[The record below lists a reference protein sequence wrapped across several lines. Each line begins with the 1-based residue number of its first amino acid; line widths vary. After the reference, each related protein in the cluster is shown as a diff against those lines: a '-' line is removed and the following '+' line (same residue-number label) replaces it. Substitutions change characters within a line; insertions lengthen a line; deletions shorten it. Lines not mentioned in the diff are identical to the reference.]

1 MAFLLKTFLML
12 RQAYSTHLL
21 KRITFILALG
31 DDVDEELDFDVN
43 GDDEEKINH
52 CFKDLNLHELE
63 NLKVGGC

>member
-1 MAFLLKTFLML
+1 
-12 RQAYSTHLL
+12 L

-43 GDDEEKINH
+43 GADEEKINH